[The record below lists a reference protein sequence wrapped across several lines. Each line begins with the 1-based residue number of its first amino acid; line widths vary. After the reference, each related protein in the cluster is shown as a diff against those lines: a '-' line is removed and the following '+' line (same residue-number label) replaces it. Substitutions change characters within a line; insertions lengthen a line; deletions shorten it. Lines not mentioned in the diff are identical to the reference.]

1 MQKLKSIV
9 FVAGVMLLILV
20 AAVGYLSIEELF
32 TMPSADSYTDRG
44 VYTFVPYEVASE
56 QVKNTSANS
65 RDRRMHPT
73 KTVYIVCYRDIG
85 GSGYRWKER
94 AITPEMGQA
103 VVDAGATVERR
114 VLSIPD
120 CGTYIT
126 VEPDQTAESYTAGL
140 RRKYIFT
147 LSLSAV
153 YILLYAAAW
162 CLIWRK
168 NRKKK
173 VERRLKTGDP
183 Q

>member
-1 MQKLKSIV
+1 MAKLKSIV
-9 FVAGVMLLILV
+9 FVAGVMLLILA
-20 AAVGYLSIEELF
+20 AAVGYLSIKEL
-32 TMPSADSYTDRG
+32 SAMLPADGYKDRG
-44 VYTFVPYEVASE
+44 VYTFIPYEVASE
-56 QVKNTSANS
+56 QVKNTSADS

-103 VVDAGATVERR
+103 VVDVGATVERR

-120 CGTYIT
+120 RGTYIT

-140 RRKYIFT
+140 RRKYIVT
-147 LSLSAV
+147 LSLSVV
-153 YILLYAAAW
+153 YFLLYAAAW

-173 VERRLKTGDP
+173 VGTA
-183 Q
+183 

>member
-1 MQKLKSIV
+1 MAKLKSIV
-9 FVAGVMLLILV
+9 FVAGVMLLILA
-20 AAVGYLSIEELF
+20 AAVGYLSIKYLAAIL
-32 TMPSADSYTDRG
+32 PADSYEDKG
-44 VYTFVPYEVASE
+44 VYTFSPYQVLPIQVQNTGASG
-56 QVKNTSANS
+56 
-65 RDRRMHPT
+65 RDRRMNPT
-73 KTVYIVCYRDIG
+73 KTAYMVYYRDTS

-103 VVDAGATVERR
+103 VVDVGATVERR

-120 CGTYIT
+120 RGTYIT

-173 VERRLKTGDP
+173 VGTA
-183 Q
+183 

>member
-9 FVAGVMLLILV
+9 FVAGVMLLILE
-20 AAVGYLSIEELF
+20 AAVGYLSIEEL
-32 TMPSADSYTDRG
+32 SAMLPADGYKDRG
-44 VYTFVPYEVASE
+44 VYTFTPYEVASE
-56 QVKNTSANS
+56 QVKNTSVDS
-65 RDRRMHPT
+65 RERRMHPT

-173 VERRLKTGDP
+173 VGTA
-183 Q
+183 

>member
-1 MQKLKSIV
+1 MQKLKSLI
-9 FVAGVMLLILV
+9 FIAGAMLLIL
-20 AAVGYLSIEELF
+20 AAVVGYISIEELSA
-32 TMPSADSYTDRG
+32 MPSADSYTDRG

-56 QVKNTSANS
+56 QVKNTSADS

-73 KTVYIVCYRDIG
+73 KTVYIVCYCDIG

-120 CGTYIT
+120 RSTYIT
-126 VEPDQTAESYTAGL
+126 LEPDQTAESYTDGL
-140 RRKYIFT
+140 RKKYIVT
-147 LSLSAV
+147 LNLSAV

-173 VERRLKTGDP
+173 VGTA
-183 Q
+183 

>member
-1 MQKLKSIV
+1 MAKLKSIV
-9 FVAGVMLLILV
+9 FVAGVMLLILA
-20 AAVGYLSIEELF
+20 AAVGYLSIEEL
-32 TMPSADSYTDRG
+32 SAMLPADGYKDRG
-44 VYTFVPYEVASE
+44 VYTFTPYEVASE
-56 QVKNTSANS
+56 QVKNTSVDS
-65 RDRRMHPT
+65 RERRMHPT
-73 KTVYIVCYRDIG
+73 KTVYIVCYRDVS
-85 GSGYRWKER
+85 GSGYRWKAR